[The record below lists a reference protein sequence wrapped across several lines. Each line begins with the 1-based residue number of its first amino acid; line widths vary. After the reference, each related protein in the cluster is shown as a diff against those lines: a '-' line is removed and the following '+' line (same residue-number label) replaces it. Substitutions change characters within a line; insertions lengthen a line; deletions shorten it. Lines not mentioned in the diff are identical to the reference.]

1 MSEVITFGYGK
12 APATLQLKR
21 LNRHGII
28 AGATGTG
35 KTVTL
40 KVLAEQLSDAGIP
53 VFLSDIKG
61 DLTSL
66 AQENT
71 KDVAPERLEATHYD
85 QYVPASYPVEL
96 WDVMGENGL
105 PVRMTISEMGPVL
118 LTRLLGLNE
127 TQESILN
134 IVFSVAD
141 ERGLLLIDL
150 MDLRAMLNFV
160 AEHAEELS
168 KHYGNIPARSVG
180 AILRSLVV
188 LEQQGGNVFFGEPSL
203 EIADLM
209 RTNADGRGIISVL
222 NATQL
227 FNQPTLYSTVLLS
240 LLAELYDTLPEVGD
254 LDKPKMVFF
263 FDEAHVLFKDAPS
276 VLLEKI
282 ELIVRLIRSK
292 GVGVFFVT
300 QNPKDIPDSVASQ
313 LGNRIQHGL
322 RAFTPNELKVV
333 AAVADTFR
341 QEEGQDLAKV
351 IQELQVG
358 EAIVSTLAA
367 DGTPTF
373 ADRVMIYPPKSLLE
387 TADPSTV
394 LALVNNSTLSD
405 KYAEAINRES
415 AHEQIAAMTQ
425 EREAQ
430 LIQEAEAAAATKE
443 AEQAEKEAAKEAE
456 RQAKEAQ
463 KEAER
468 AAKEAEREA
477 ERRAKEAQRE
487 AEKRER
493 AATTG
498 RRSDSAFDRLT
509 KNIMGSVGREVGR
522 VITRGI
528 LGMFKGK

>member
-1 MSEVITFGYGK
+1 MSDTIQFGYGK
-12 APATLQLKR
+12 ATAQLVLKR

-71 KDVAPERLEATHYD
+71 GNIAAERLTATHYD
-85 QYVPASYPVEL
+85 DYSPASYPVEL

-141 ERGLLLIDL
+141 EKGLLLIDM
-150 MDLRAMLNFV
+150 MDLRAMLNYV
-160 AEHAEELS
+160 AEHAAELS
-168 KHYGNIPARSVG
+168 QYYGNIPARSVG

-188 LEQQGGNVFFGEPSL
+188 LEQQGGKIFFGEPSL

-209 RTNADGRGIISVL
+209 RTNQDGRGIINIL

-240 LLAELYDTLPEVGD
+240 LLAELYETLPEVGD

-263 FDEAHVLFKDAPS
+263 FDEAHVLFKDAPK

-300 QNPKDIPDSVASQ
+300 QNPTDIPDSVASQ

-322 RAFTPNELKVV
+322 RAFTPKELKTVV
-333 AAVADTFR
+333 TVAETFR
-341 QEEGQDLAKV
+341 QEDGLDLAKV

-358 EAIVSTLAA
+358 EAVVSTLGV
-367 DGTPTF
+367 DGTPSF
-373 ADRVMIYPPKSLLE
+373 ADRVMIYPPKSLLG
-387 TADPSTV
+387 TADPVVV
-394 LALVNNSTLSD
+394 LSLLNNSSLMD

-425 EREAQ
+425 EKEDQ
-430 LIQEAEAAAATKE
+430 LIKESEEAEAKKAREK
-443 AEQAEKEAAKEAE
+443 AEKDAQKEVE
-456 RQAKEAQ
+456 RQAEAQ
-463 KEAER
+463 EKASQKS
-468 AAKEAEREA
+468 AK
-477 ERRAKEAQRE
+477 
-487 AEKRER
+487 
-493 AATTG
+493 TSS
-498 RRSDSAFDRLT
+498 RRSDSPMDRFT
-509 KNIMGSVGREVGR
+509 KNIMSVVGREAGR
-522 VITRGI
+522 ILVRGI
-528 LGMFKGK
+528 TGMLKGK

>member
-1 MSEVITFGYGK
+1 MSNKVKFGYGRDEAVLLLNK
-12 APATLQLKR
+12 

-71 KDVAPERLEATHYD
+71 QEVDQSRLEATHYD
-85 QYVPASYPVEL
+85 EYEPQAYPVTL
-96 WDVMGENGL
+96 WDVFGKDGI

-141 ERGLLLIDL
+141 EQGLLLIDL
-150 MDLRAMLNFV
+150 MDLRAMLNYV
-160 AEHAEELS
+160 AENATELS
-168 KHYGNIPARSVG
+168 QYYGNIPERSVG

-188 LEQQGGNVFFGEPSL
+188 IEQQGGRQFFGEPNL

-209 RTNADGRGIISVL
+209 RKDANGRGFINVL

-227 FNQPTLYSTVLLS
+227 FNQPTLYSTVLLTV
-240 LLAELYDTLPEVGD
+240 LAELYEVLPEVGD
-254 LDKPKMVFF
+254 LDQPKLVFF
-263 FDEAHVLFKDAPS
+263 FDEAHVLFKDTPK

-300 QNPKDIPDSVASQ
+300 QNPTDIPDSVASQ

-322 RAFTPNELKVV
+322 RAFTPKELKTVTT
-333 AAVADTFR
+333 VADTFR
-341 QEEGQDLAKV
+341 QEAGMALDKV
-351 IQELQVG
+351 IQELKVG
-358 EAIVSTLAA
+358 EAVVSTLLA
-367 DGTPTF
+367 DGTPSI
-373 ADRVMIYPPKSLLE
+373 ADRVMIYPPKSLLG
-387 TADPSTV
+387 TVDPAIP
-394 LALVNNSTLSD
+394 LALVNQSPLMD
-405 KYAEAINRES
+405 KYADTVDRES
-415 AHEQIAAMTQ
+415 AHEQI
-425 EREAQ
+425 EK
-430 LIQEAEAAAATKE
+430 LIQMRESELIQQAEQAKQAKE
-443 AEQAEKEAAKEAE
+443 AEQVAKQEAKQLEREA
-456 RQAKEAQ
+456 RQ
-463 KEAER
+463 
-468 AAKEAEREA
+468 AEREA
-477 ERRAKEAQRE
+477 LPRTRR
-487 AEKRER
+487 
-493 AATTG
+493 T
-498 RRSDSAFDRLT
+498 DSTFDRFT
-509 KNIMGSVGREVGR
+509 KNLMSQVGREVGR
-522 VITRGI
+522 IITRGI
-528 LGMFKGK
+528 TGIWKGK

>member
-1 MSEVITFGYGK
+1 MSQTLAFGYGK
-12 APATLQLKR
+12 AIAELQLKR

-66 AQENT
+66 AQPNT
-71 KDVAPERLEATHYD
+71 GEVSPDRLTATHYEN
-85 QYVPASYPVEL
+85 YEPTAYPVEL
-96 WDVMGENGL
+96 WDVMGESGV

-141 ERGLLLIDL
+141 ERGLLLIDM
-150 MDLRAMLNFV
+150 MDLRAMLNYV
-160 AEHAEELS
+160 AEHATELS
-168 KHYGNIPARSVG
+168 QYYGNIPARSVG

-188 LEQQGGNVFFGEPSL
+188 LEQQGGKVFFGEPSL

-209 RTNADGRGIISVL
+209 KTDATTGKGVINIL

-240 LLAELYDTLPEVGD
+240 LLSELYETLPEVGD
-254 LDKPKMVFF
+254 LDQPKMVFF
-263 FDEAHVLFKDAPS
+263 FDEAHVLFKDAPK
-276 VLLEKI
+276 VLMEKI

-300 QNPKDIPDSVASQ
+300 QNPTDIPDTVAAQ

-322 RAFTPNELKVV
+322 RAFTPKELKTVDTV
-333 AAVADTFR
+333 AQTFR
-341 QEEGQDLAKV
+341 QEDGQDLAKV

-358 EAIVSTLAA
+358 EAVVSTLGA
-367 DGTPTF
+367 DGTPTY
-373 ADRVMIYPPKSLLE
+373 ADRVMIYPPKSLLG
-387 TADPSTV
+387 TADPSLV
-394 LALVNNSTLSD
+394 LNLINNSALMD
-405 KYAEAINRES
+405 KYAEAIDRES

-425 EREAQ
+425 EKEAQ
-430 LIQEAEAAAATKE
+430 LMAEAKRAEEEKAAQAAQKE
-443 AEQAEKEAAKEAE
+443 AEKAAKQAEKEAEKA
-456 RQAKEAQ
+456 RAQ
-463 KEAER
+463 
-468 AAKEAEREA
+468 AEREA
-477 ERRAKEAQRE
+477 AKASRQ
-487 AEKRER
+487 
-493 AATTG
+493 TSS
-498 RRSDSAFDRLT
+498 RRSDSAMDRLT

-522 VITRGI
+522 TITRGI
-528 LGMFKGK
+528 LGMLKGK

>member
-1 MSEVITFGYGK
+1 MSDTIQFGYGK
-12 APATLQLKR
+12 AAAQLVLKR

-66 AQENT
+66 AQENAG
-71 KDVAPERLEATHYD
+71 DISPERLAATHYED
-85 QYVPASYPVEL
+85 YHPASYPVEL
-96 WDVMGENGL
+96 WDVMGEQGL

-141 ERGLLLIDL
+141 EKGLLLIDM
-150 MDLRAMLNFV
+150 MDLRAMLNYV
-160 AEHAEELS
+160 AENATELS
-168 KHYGNIPARSVG
+168 QYYGNIPARSVG

-188 LEQQGGNVFFGEPSL
+188 LEQQGGKIFFGEPSL

-209 RTNADGRGIISVL
+209 RTANDGRGVVTIL
-222 NATQL
+222 NAKQL

-240 LLAELYDTLPEVGD
+240 LLAELYETLPEVGD

-263 FDEAHVLFKDAPS
+263 FDEAHVLFKDAPK

-300 QNPKDIPDSVASQ
+300 QNPTDIPDSVASQ

-322 RAFTPNELKVV
+322 RAFTPKELKTV
-333 AAVADTFR
+333 ATVAETFR
-341 QEEGQDLAKV
+341 QADGEDLSKV

-358 EAIVSTLAA
+358 EAVVSTLGE
-367 DGTPTF
+367 DGAPGF
-373 ADRVMIYPPKSLLE
+373 ADRVMIYPPKSLLG
-387 TADPSTV
+387 TADPTLV
-394 LALVNNSTLSD
+394 LSLANHSSLLD
-405 KYAEAINRES
+405 KYANAINRES
-415 AHEQIAAMTQ
+415 AHEQIMAMTQ
-425 EREAQ
+425 EKEAQ
-430 LIQEAEAAAATKE
+430 LI
-443 AEQAEKEAAKEAE
+443 KEAADAEAKKAE
-456 RQAKEAQ
+456 EKVAKEAQ
-463 KEAER
+463 KEAE
-468 AAKEAEREA
+468 K
-477 ERRAKEAQRE
+477 RAKAEEKAS
-487 AEKRER
+487 EKR
-493 AATTG
+493 ATTSS
-498 RRSDSAFDRLT
+498 RRSDSAMDRFT
-509 KNIMGSVGREVGR
+509 KNIMSAVGREAGR
-522 VITRGI
+522 ILVRGI
-528 LGMFKGK
+528 TGMLKGK

>member
-1 MSEVITFGYGK
+1 MSEVIQFGYGK
-12 APATLQLKR
+12 VAAELQLKR

-66 AQENT
+66 AVENS
-71 KDVAPERLEATHYD
+71 KAVDPERLARTHYED
-85 QYVPASYPVEL
+85 YQPAAYPVEL
-96 WDVMGENGL
+96 WDVMGQNGL
-105 PVRMTISEMGPVL
+105 PVRMTISELGPVL

-160 AEHAEELS
+160 AEHAAELS
-168 KHYGNIPARSVG
+168 QYYGNIPARSVG

-188 LEQQGGNVFFGEPSL
+188 LEQQGAKEFFGEPSL

-209 RTNADGRGIISVL
+209 RTAPDGRGLISIL
-222 NATQL
+222 NATEL

-240 LLAELYDTLPEVGD
+240 LLAELYETLPEVGD

-263 FDEAHVLFKDAPS
+263 FDEAHVLFKDAPK

-300 QNPKDIPDSVASQ
+300 QNPTDIPDSVAAQ

-322 RAFTPNELKVV
+322 RAFTPKELKTVTT
-333 AAVADTFR
+333 VADTFR
-341 QEEGQDLAKV
+341 QEDGQDLAKV

-358 EAIVSTLAA
+358 EAVVSTLAA
-367 DGTPTF
+367 DGTPTI
-373 ADRVMIYPPKSLLE
+373 ADRVMIYPPKSFLG
-387 TADPSTV
+387 TADPSIV
-394 LALVNNSTLSD
+394 LSILNRSALFD
-405 KYAEAINRES
+405 KYGEAVNRES
-415 AHEQIAAMTQ
+415 AHEQIAALTAEKDAELM
-425 EREAQ
+425 AK
-430 LIQEAEAAAATKE
+430 AEADEQEKATQAAEKAAQKE
-443 AEQAEKEAAKEAE
+443 AEKAQ
-456 RQAKEAQ
+456 KEAQ
-463 KEAER
+463 KEAAR
-468 AAKEAEREA
+468 AAKP
-477 ERRAKEAQRE
+477 
-487 AEKRER
+487 
-493 AATTG
+493 AT
-498 RRSDSAFDRLT
+498 RRSDTAMDRFT
-509 KNIMGSVGREVGR
+509 KNVMSAVGREAGR
-522 VITRGI
+522 MLIRGI
-528 LGMFKGK
+528 TGMLKGK